1 MPVSFPKTIDTAFTG
16 DSGSGGVIGLVPAP
30 SSGDAAANKYLKAS
44 GAWATVSASA
54 PAGILPFNYL
64 VNPGFRHWAR
74 NTIDPTAALTTAD
87 GGYGTTCWYTLA
99 NNTTV
104 TQQRVAGTTAPYALK
119 LNTPSGSVDMWGCAQ
134 IVANDLTYSLRGKT
148 VIFQVRVKRSEAKKI
163 RIALL
168 EWTGTADAPTKDVVN
183 NWSSTTYTT
192 GNFFISS
199 NVTVIGTAST
209 GTMSADTYNL
219 VSVSGT
225 VSSSANNLYVVI
237 WSENA
242 LSGTQSLTLE
252 CPGLFEGSSTQTWA
266 EGPQSELTNPLRYA
280 YGLHNGLA
288 KHRYGY
294 KNGTQYLEGFILAHP
309 VPMRSAPTLTHNIS
323 GWNGAAPT
331 TTLVAAAYYS
341 GGSAAYVTI
350 TGALTT
356 TVGNT
361 TAIESEIYFGAGTS
375 FSGTSGNL
383 VSLILGPTVLI
394 TNSAEIGV

>member
-64 VNPGFRHWAR
+64 VNPSFRHWAR

-104 TQQRVAGTTAPYALK
+104 TQQRVTGSTAPYALK

-134 IVANDLTYSLRGKT
+134 IISNDLTYSLRGKT

-225 VSSSANNLYVVI
+225 VSSSANNLYVFL

-252 CPGLFEGSSTQTWA
+252 CPGLYEGSSTQTWA

-280 YGLHNGLA
+280 YGIIKDELN
-288 KHRYGY
+288 
-294 KNGTQYLEGFILAHP
+294 YLWCLRTDTKYVDNIGFIHP
-309 VPMRSAPTLTHNIS
+309 VPMRAAPTLSHNIS
-323 GWNGAAPT
+323 GWNGGAPT
-331 TTLVAAAYYS
+331 TTLIAGAVYA

-350 TGALTT
+350 SGALTL
-356 TVGNT
+356 TVGFT
-361 TAIESEIYFGAGTS
+361 TKKMSQIYLTAGTS
-375 FSGTSGNL
+375 FGGSSGN
-383 VSLILGPTVLI
+383 VVFLIIGPTVQFTI
-394 TNSAEIGV
+394 TAEPGV